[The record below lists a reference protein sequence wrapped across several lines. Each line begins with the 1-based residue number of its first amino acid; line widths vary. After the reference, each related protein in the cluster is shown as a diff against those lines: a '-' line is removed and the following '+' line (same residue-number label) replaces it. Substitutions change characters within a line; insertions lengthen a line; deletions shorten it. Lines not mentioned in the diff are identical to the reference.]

1 MPANLRRLFDTA
13 TPRSPEETSEAYAA
27 NLSQALRNE
36 VDTPIGARSFLKGTY
51 ATQAMRSVCD
61 QVMDRLCNGRASNRQ
76 GVYAFESGFGGG
88 KTHTA
93 IVLAAMTMHP
103 DVMRSLPP
111 EDCPADP
118 AYATDRARV
127 IAINGQDADAHGHIH
142 IKNDQYA
149 PSIADAVRAHL
160 TSGQSTRTA
169 AGNPGVAGFSMLIGD
184 RPMLI
189 LIDELVQL
197 LNKLD
202 TDERQAERDA
212 VAVTLSD
219 LAAAVTECPR
229 AVMII
234 TTPEPGADALQHAT
248 QQVNRILRDTG
259 SLMARI
265 TQPVTPSDPADVPH
279 ILRRRLFESWDD
291 AERGIVA
298 DAYADV
304 VNQAGSSAKL
314 ELRKRFHDSYPFHP
328 DLMDIINNRLS
339 DNPNFQQVRGTLR
352 LLSATIDL
360 QQTNNT
366 RDAILHPYHV
376 DPRESRIREQF
387 VNRLE
392 RRELAAGINADIDG
406 DRNQGIEGA
415 HEAAVTIMLGS
426 VAQSANRGLT
436 EQEVVDSLISP
447 RQPDRGLAESAIKH
461 VADTALYVSQEP
473 GRGLWF
479 SNEPSLRKMA
489 EDRQLALRNDH
500 DWLKRR
506 VDEAVLD
513 TFSPK
518 HGAPFKVLLWP
529 SKGRN
534 LPDEPDQVHLGILNP
549 EHLHEQHQDLKAE
562 LIALFHKSPASG
574 GNASRSHRNNA
585 LFLVASRQGTSDL
598 EEAIVNREAYE
609 RLSKE
614 PNLKDHQRDEA
625 RERAA
630 LAQKAIHHSVQRN
643 WCNLYYPA
651 SKSQRWIGSHLQNLT
666 ISQADQEGKGA
677 QTIVNALIGVGKLVN
692 PGLPHL
698 NPVEWRR
705 RASLRSNLG
714 PSLKDLHAEFT
725 DSPSMLMFLSKQDFA
740 KAVAYGVKQGD
751 LGAVSATGQRFDQ
764 DHPLD
769 AALIRDDFRFYLPGN
784 MPAEKV
790 EQVGLVDD
798 DPVRPEPTPDANQ
811 VFREQG
817 PMPVVRKNL
826 EAFLDQHGKSMAE
839 VRAVT
844 MRHTDHG
851 VLTGIAGVWQGTND
865 SVTLSWSCYS
875 DDGTV
880 SIQLTGQTPDWWQE
894 HRRDIDRA
902 HHLAG
907 QPGATDAEAVI
918 RPHGN
923 SRQLESTFQQLSRHD
938 IELTATL

>member
-1 MPANLRRLFDTA
+1 MPAHLRRLFDSA

-27 NLSQALRNE
+27 NLSQAMRGDI
-36 VDTPIGARSFLKGTY
+36 DTPIGARSFLKGTY
-51 ATQAMRSVCD
+51 ATEAMRSVCD

-103 DVMRSLPP
+103 DVMRSLSR

-127 IAINGQDADAHGHIH
+127 IAINGQDADAHGRIH
-142 IKNDQYA
+142 IRDDQYA
-149 PSIADAVRAHL
+149 PSIADAVREHL
-160 TSGQSTRTA
+160 TVSQTTRSA

-184 RPMLI
+184 RPVLI

-202 TDERQAERDA
+202 TDERQAERDS

-234 TTPEPGADALQHAT
+234 TSPEPGADALQQAT
-248 QQVNRILRDTG
+248 QQVRRILRDTS

-314 ELRKRFHDSYPFHP
+314 ELRKRFYDSYPFHP
-328 DLMDIINNRLS
+328 DLMDIINKRLA

-352 LLSATIDL
+352 LLSATIQL

-392 RRELAAGINADIDG
+392 RRELAAGINADIAG

-447 RQPDRGLAESAIKH
+447 RWPDRGLAESAIKH
-461 VADTALYVSQEP
+461 VTETALYVNKEP
-473 GRGLWF
+473 GRGLFF

-489 EDRQLALRNDH
+489 EDRQAALRKDH
-500 DWLKRR
+500 EWLRDR
-506 VDEAVLD
+506 VDDAVRD
-513 TFSPK
+513 TFSPR
-518 HGAPFKVLLWP
+518 HSPPFKVILWP
-529 SKGRN
+529 SKGQN
-534 LPDEPDQVHLGILNP
+534 LPDEPDRVHLGILNP
-549 EHLHEQHQDLKAE
+549 EHLHEQHSDLE
-562 LIALFHKSPASG
+562 TQLIALFHKSPANG
-574 GNASRSHRNNA
+574 GNAPRRHRNNV
-585 LFLVASRQGTSDL
+585 LFLIASQQSVSDL
-598 EEAIVNREAYE
+598 EEAIVDHEIHE

-614 PNLKDHQRDEA
+614 SNLKDHQRDEA

-630 LAQKAIHHSVQRN
+630 RAQKAIHHSIQRN
-643 WCNLYYPA
+643 WCNLYYPG
-651 SKSQRWIGSHLQNLT
+651 SQSQEWIGSHLQRLT
-666 ISQADQEGKGA
+666 ISQTDQEGKGA
-677 QTIVNALIGVGKLVN
+677 QTIVNALIGVGKLVD

-698 NPVEWRR
+698 NPTEWTGRP
-705 RASLRSNLG
+705 SLRNNLA
-714 PSLKDLHAEFT
+714 PSLPDLHAEFS
-725 DSPSMLMFLSKQDFA
+725 DSPSRLMFLSKQDFA
-740 KAVAYGVKQGD
+740 QAVANGVKQGD
-751 LGAVSATGQRFDQ
+751 LGTVSATGQHFDKG
-764 DHPLD
+764 HPVD
-769 AALIRDDFRFYLPGN
+769 AALIRDDFRFYLPSN
-784 MPAEKV
+784 MPAEEVK
-790 EQVGLVDD
+790 QVGLVID
-798 DPVRPEPTPDANQ
+798 DPVHPDPVPDNNQ
-811 VFREQG
+811 EFSSQG
-817 PMPVVRKNL
+817 PMGVVRSDLGKFL
-826 EAFLDQHGKSMAE
+826 EKHGKSLAD
-839 VRAVT
+839 VNKIT
-844 MRHTDHG
+844 IRHSDHG
-851 VLTGIAGVWQGTND
+851 VLTVIAGVWQGVND
-865 SVTLSWSCYS
+865 SVALSWNCDSN
-875 DDGTV
+875 DGSVVV
-880 SIQLTGQTPDWWQE
+880 SIKEQTPDWWQA
-894 HRRDIDRA
+894 HHRDIDRV

-907 QPGATDAEAVI
+907 KPGATDAEAVI
-918 RPHGN
+918 RPNDDG
-923 SRQLESTFQQLSRHD
+923 RQIESTFQQLNQHD
-938 IELTATL
+938 IDLTVLL

>member
-1 MPANLRRLFDTA
+1 MPVNLRRLFDTA
-13 TPRSPEETSEAYAA
+13 MPRSPEETSEAYAA

-103 DVMRSLPP
+103 DVVRSLPP

-127 IAINGQDADAHGHIH
+127 IAINGQDADAHGHIY
-142 IKNDQYA
+142 IQDDQYA

-160 TSGQSTRTA
+160 TSGQSNRTA
-169 AGNPGVAGFSMLIGD
+169 TGNPGVAGFSMLIGD
-184 RPMLI
+184 RPVLI

-202 TDERQAERDA
+202 TDERQVERDA

-234 TTPEPGADALQHAT
+234 TSPEPGADALQQAT
-248 QQVNRILRDTG
+248 QQVGRILRDTS

-298 DAYADV
+298 NAYADV

-339 DNPNFQQVRGTLR
+339 DNANFQQVRGTLR
-352 LLSATIDL
+352 LLSTTIDL

-392 RRELAAGINADIDG
+392 RKELAAGINSDIAG
-406 DRNQGIEGA
+406 DRNQGIESA

-436 EQEVVDSLISP
+436 EQEVVNSLISP
-447 RQPDRGLAESAIKH
+447 RQPDRGVAESAIKH
-461 VADTALYVSQEP
+461 VADTALYVSREP

-489 EDRQLALRNDH
+489 EDSQVALRTDH
-500 DWLKRR
+500 EWLRSR
-506 VDEAVLD
+506 VDDAVRD
-513 TFSPK
+513 TFSPR
-518 HGAPFKVLLWP
+518 HSAPFKVLLWP
-529 SKGRN
+529 SKGQN

-549 EHLHEQHQDLKAE
+549 EHLHEQHPDLETE
-562 LIALFHKSPASG
+562 LTKLFHKSPANG
-574 GNASRSHRNNA
+574 GNAPRRHRNNA
-585 LFLVASRQGTSDL
+585 LFLVSSRQSTSDL

-609 RLSKE
+609 QLSKE
-614 PNLKDHQRDEA
+614 PKLKEHQRDEA

-643 WCNLYYPA
+643 WCHLYYPA
-651 SKSQRWIGSHLQNLT
+651 SKSQVWIGSHLQRLT

-698 NPVEWRR
+698 NPVEWQR
-705 RASLRSNLG
+705 RASLKGNLG
-714 PSLKDLHAEFT
+714 PSFKSLYAEFT

-740 KAVAYGVKQGD
+740 KAVANGVKQGD
-751 LGAVSATGQRFDQ
+751 LGAVSATKQLFDK

-769 AALIRDDFRFYLPGN
+769 AALIRDDFRFYLPDN
-784 MPAEKV
+784 MPADEDGGD
-790 EQVGLVDD
+790 ETDD
-798 DPVRPEPTPDANQ
+798 ERGHPDSEPDTNR
-811 VFREQG
+811 VFEDQG
-817 PMPVVRKNL
+817 PMSVVGKNL
-826 EAFLDQHGKSMAE
+826 KTFLNRNGKSLADASE
-839 VRAVT
+839 IT
-844 MRHTDHG
+844 IRHSDHS
-851 VLTGIAGVWQGTND
+851 VLTAIAGVWQGAND
-865 SVTLSWSCYS
+865 SVALSWNCYS
-875 DDGTV
+875 DDGLV
-880 SIQLTGQTPDWWQE
+880 SVRLADRTPDWWQE
-894 HRRDIDRA
+894 HRRDIDRV

-907 QPGATDAEAVI
+907 KPGATDTAAVI
-918 RPHGN
+918 RPNGD
-923 SRQLESTFQQLSRHD
+923 SRQVESTFQQLSRHD
-938 IELTATL
+938 IDLTVTL